1 MILASISKLNY
12 HVTIKA
18 LLLLPAIGILVI
30 PLTNTNVS
38 PVFGQAFPPQDA
50 GMGGFGLNPVP
61 SINPF
66 DLSGLGTAGV
76 YGLTDAGAFPP
87 TSAPLELPQA
97 PLSSFPPSTSAM
109 PSLGPAFNGQN
120 NLPLGAMVPDSSGAF
135 GPSSPLAGSP
145 LPLSSP
151 VPSAEASSSTPV
163 TIHAC
168 MDPASGNIPVNS
180 IGSSSAN
187 GCLFQAVPVVI
198 TMDEA
203 TNMIS
208 TCFVAPDLVTPMG
221 NCITSTPSLQL
232 QQQQSPVSLTLPFQ

>member
-1 MILASISKLNY
+1 MNH

-30 PLTNTNVS
+30 PLTNTNIS
-38 PVFGQAFPPQDA
+38 PVFGQTFPPQDT
-50 GMGGFGLNPVP
+50 GMSGFGLNPVP

-66 DLSGLGTAGV
+66 DLSGMGTAGV
-76 YGLTDAGAFPP
+76 YGLTGAGAFPP
-87 TSAPLELPQA
+87 TSAPLDLPQT
-97 PLSSFPPSTSAM
+97 PLSSFSPSTSAM

-120 NLPLGAMVPDSSGAF
+120 GSPLGATVPESSGAF
-135 GPSSPLAGSP
+135 GASSPLAGSP
-145 LPLSSP
+145 SSLASP
-151 VPSAEASSSTPV
+151 VPSAEASSNTPV

-187 GCLFQAVPVVI
+187 GCLFQTVPVVI

-203 TNMIS
+203 TNMVS
-208 TCFVAPDLVTPMG
+208 TCFVASDLITPMG
-221 NCITSTPSLQL
+221 NCISSTPSLQQL
-232 QQQQSPVSLTLPFQ
+232 QQQQSPVSSTLPFQ

>member
-1 MILASISKLNY
+1 MNHHI
-12 HVTIKA
+12 TIKA
-18 LLLLPAIGILVI
+18 LLLLPTIGILII
-30 PLTNTNVS
+30 PLTNANVS
-38 PVFGQAFPPQDA
+38 PVFGQAPLSQDT
-50 GMGGFGLNPVP
+50 GISGFGLNPVP

-66 DLSGLGTAGV
+66 DLSGLGTAGT
-76 YGLTDAGAFPP
+76 YGLTGAGAFPP

-97 PLSSFPPSTSAM
+97 PLSLFPPSTSAM

-120 NLPLGAMVPDSSGAF
+120 NLPLGATVPDSSGAF
-135 GPSSPLAGSP
+135 GQSSALAGSP
-145 LPLSSP
+145 LSP
-151 VPSAEASSSTPV
+151 TSPAPSAGASSSTPV

-187 GCLFQAVPVVI
+187 GCLFQTVPVVI

-208 TCFVAPDLVTPMG
+208 TCFVGPDLVTPMG
-221 NCITSTPSLQL
+221 NCISSTPSLPQ